1 MIGLGLG
8 TIFIGYSLTYYGI
21 SQLRGGNWGLLDLV
35 VPGRWAKAQSTP
47 VDSSYTSA
55 GDAGQSTGAGKAGAS
70 AAMTPSTRPA
80 RAQ

>member
-8 TIFIGYSLTYYGI
+8 LTFIGYSLTYYGVT
-21 SQLRGGNWGLLDLV
+21 QLRGGNWGLLDLV

-47 VDSSYTSA
+47 VDSSFTKASDALPSA
-55 GDAGQSTGAGKAGAS
+55 AGAVPV
-70 AAMTPSTRPA
+70 TPSTRPA